1 MRERARLR
9 NLNRQGASQHGDNN
23 SSETTKTVSRN
34 SDSIDSNK
42 DTFVSASF
50 FPEKT
55 DASKLAVTQKQQ
67 DFKVPSLM
75 GYYSFNWPRRDGRL
89 SWPCWLTDSGRR
101 IHKVVKQPSISLAQD
116 EESPPAGTNILTTM
130 LRHHDDDDDG
140 VCRIQ
145 KQAVLLVACEDGWL
159 YMFSIEP
166 LASGNECLLLFQ
178 HRSVYLWAWCE
189 VIMWFHTVIWWC

>member
-75 GYYSFNWPRRDGRL
+75 GYYSFN
-89 SWPCWLTDSGRR
+89 
-101 IHKVVKQPSISLAQD
+101 
-116 EESPPAGTNILTTM
+116 
-130 LRHHDDDDDG
+130 
-140 VCRIQ
+140 
-145 KQAVLLVACEDGWL
+145 
-159 YMFSIEP
+159 
-166 LASGNECLLLFQ
+166 
-178 HRSVYLWAWCE
+178 
-189 VIMWFHTVIWWC
+189 